1 MVRHLGWVYLR
12 NFKGGGFPDWFR
24 EVWWLSGKE
33 SACGAG
39 DPGSIPGGRS
49 PGIGRGNTLQYL
61 CLENSV
67 DRGALWAIAHG
78 SQRVRHDWATNNT
91 FLTEAIYIIESMCFL
106 LGSKLWFLKHFL
118 NNKCYWNIGCSSIS
132 ISKIVF

>member
-12 NFKGGGFPDWFR
+12 NLKGGGFPDWFR

-39 DPGSIPGGRS
+39 DPGSTPGGRS
-49 PGIGRGNTLQYL
+49 PGIGHGNLLQYL

-78 SQRVRHDWATNNT
+78 SQRVRHDWATNFPDWSYLHNWVNVFFTGIKVVIFKT
-91 FLTEAIYIIESMCFL
+91 FSE
-106 LGSKLWFLKHFL
+106 
-118 NNKCYWNIGCSSIS
+118 
-132 ISKIVF
+132 